1 MTEEEKSNIVRA
13 LARQLLTEFASKENK
28 LSYRQLL
35 DKYAP
40 KAALLLQPGHETWL
54 HFNVIVHQVRKNKH

>member
-1 MTEEEKSNIVRA
+1 MTEEEKANAVRA
-13 LARQLLTEFASKENK
+13 LARQLLKEFASKENK

-40 KAALLLQPGHETWL
+40 KAVLLLRPGHETWL
-54 HFNVIVHQVRKNKH
+54 HFNVIVHHVRENKY